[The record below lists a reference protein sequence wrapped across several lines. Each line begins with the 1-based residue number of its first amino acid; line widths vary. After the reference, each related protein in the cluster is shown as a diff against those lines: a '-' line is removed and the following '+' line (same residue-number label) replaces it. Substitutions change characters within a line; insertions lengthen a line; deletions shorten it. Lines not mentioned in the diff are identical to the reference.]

1 MSSVAKNQKKTDGAK
16 ASFWPELFR
25 FELYKPSQGRIVRQ
39 VTFITIAL
47 LGCLVAWE
55 FKRAYLPE
63 SLLGYGGMTLIA
75 AAIAWVGFRLVSY
88 STFANFLI
96 AVEAE
101 MNKVSWPNGQQLWR
115 SSVVVMFVIFAL
127 AAFLFVFDALWTAIF
142 EVIGIRYS
150 GGGMIDTLLRTIG
163 WR

>member
-1 MSSVAKNQKKTDGAK
+1 MSSVANQKKAESAK

-39 VTFITIAL
+39 VTFVTVAL

-55 FKRAYLPE
+55 IQRAFLAS
-63 SLLGYGGMTLIA
+63 SLAGYGGMALVA
-75 AAIAWVGFRLVSY
+75 AAIVWVGFRLVNY

-127 AAFLFVFDALWTAIF
+127 AAFLFLFDAIWTAIF
-142 EVIGIRYS
+142 ELIGIRYS
-150 GGGMIDTLLRTIG
+150 GGGMVDTLLKTIG

>member
-1 MSSVAKNQKKTDGAK
+1 MSSVANQKKTESAK

-25 FELYKPSQGRIVRQ
+25 FELYKANQGRIVRQ

-55 FKRAYLPE
+55 LQRAFLTN
-63 SLLGYGGMTLIA
+63 SLAGYGGMALIA
-75 AAIAWVGFRLVSY
+75 AVIAWIGFRLVNY
-88 STFANFLI
+88 SVFANFLI

-101 MNKVSWPNGQQLWR
+101 MNKVSWPHGEQLWR
-115 SSVVVMFVIFAL
+115 SSVVVMFVIFAM
-127 AAFLFVFDALWTAIF
+127 AAFLFFFDAIWTAIF
-142 EVIGIRYS
+142 ELIGIRYS
-150 GGGMIDTLLRTIG
+150 GGGMVDTILRVIG

>member
-1 MSSVAKNQKKTDGAK
+1 MSSVANQKKTEGAK
-16 ASFWPELFR
+16 PSFWPELFK

-39 VTFITIAL
+39 VTFVTIAL

-55 FKRAYLPE
+55 IQRAFFAD
-63 SLLGYGGMTLIA
+63 SLASYGGMALIA

-127 AAFLFVFDALWTAIF
+127 AGFLFVFDAIWTAIF
-142 EVIGIRYS
+142 EIIGIRYS
-150 GGGMIDTLLRTIG
+150 GGGMVDTLLRTIG

>member
-1 MSSVAKNQKKTDGAK
+1 MSSVANQKKTEGAK
-16 ASFWPELFR
+16 PSFWPELFK

-55 FKRAYLPE
+55 IQRGFFSGGTLA
-63 SLLGYGGMTLIA
+63 GYGVMALIA
-75 AAIAWVGFRLVSY
+75 AAIIWTGFRLVSY
-88 STFANFLI
+88 SVFANFLI

-127 AAFLFVFDALWTAIF
+127 AGFLFVFDAIWTAIF
-142 EVIGIRYS
+142 EAIGIRYS
-150 GGGMIDTLLRTIG
+150 GGGIIDTLFRTLGLR
-163 WR
+163 

>member
-1 MSSVAKNQKKTDGAK
+1 
-16 ASFWPELFR
+16 
-25 FELYKPSQGRIVRQ
+25 VRQ
-39 VTFITIAL
+39 VTFVTIAL

-55 FKRAYLPE
+55 LQRAFLDGYGLA
-63 SLLGYGGMTLIA
+63 GYGGMALIA
-75 AAIAWVGFRLVSY
+75 GAIAWVGFRLVSY

-127 AAFLFVFDALWTAIF
+127 AGFLFVFDAIWTAIF
-142 EVIGIRYS
+142 EMIGIRYS
-150 GGGMIDTLLRTIG
+150 GGGMVDTLLRTIG
-163 WR
+163 LR

>member
-1 MSSVAKNQKKTDGAK
+1 MSSVANQKKTEGAK
-16 ASFWPELFR
+16 TSFWPELFK

-39 VTFITIAL
+39 VTFVTIAL

-55 FKRAYLPE
+55 VQRAFLST
-63 SLLGYGGMTLIA
+63 SLAGYGAMALVA
-75 AAIAWVGFRLVSY
+75 AAIIWVGFRLVSY
-88 STFANFLI
+88 PTFANFLI

-127 AAFLFVFDALWTAIF
+127 AGFLFVFDALWTAIF
-142 EVIGIRYS
+142 EIIGIRYS
-150 GGGMIDTLLRTIG
+150 GGGMVDTLLRTIG

>member
-1 MSSVAKNQKKTDGAK
+1 MSSVANQKKTESAK

-25 FELYKPSQGRIVRQ
+25 FELYKANQGRIVRQ

-55 FKRAYLPE
+55 LQRAFLTN
-63 SLLGYGGMTLIA
+63 SLAGYGGMALIA
-75 AAIAWVGFRLVSY
+75 AVIAWIGFRLVNY
-88 STFANFLI
+88 SVFANFLI

-101 MNKVSWPNGQQLWR
+101 MNKVSWPNGEQLWR
-115 SSVVVMFVIFAL
+115 SSVVVMFVIFAM
-127 AAFLFVFDALWTAIF
+127 AAFLFFFDAIWTAIF
-142 EVIGIRYS
+142 ELIGIRYS
-150 GGGMIDTLLRTIG
+150 GGGMVDTILRVIG

>member
-1 MSSVAKNQKKTDGAK
+1 MSSVANQKKTESAK

-39 VTFITIAL
+39 VTFVTVAL

-55 FKRAYLPE
+55 IQRAFLAS
-63 SLLGYGGMTLIA
+63 SLAGYGGMALIA
-75 AAIAWVGFRLVSY
+75 AAIVWVGFRLVNY

-127 AAFLFVFDALWTAIF
+127 AAFLFLFDAIWTAIF
-142 EVIGIRYS
+142 ELIGIRYS
-150 GGGMIDTLLRTIG
+150 GGGMVDTLLKTIG

>member
-1 MSSVAKNQKKTDGAK
+1 MSSVANQKKTEGAK
-16 ASFWPELFR
+16 PSFWPELFK

-55 FKRAYLPE
+55 IQRAFLPPN
-63 SLLGYGGMTLIA
+63 LAGYGGMALIA
-75 AAIAWVGFRLVSY
+75 GAIAWVGFRLVSY
-88 STFANFLI
+88 PVFANFLI

-127 AAFLFVFDALWTAIF
+127 AGFLFVFDALWTAIF
-142 EVIGIRYS
+142 EIIGIRYS
-150 GGGMIDTLLRTIG
+150 GGGMVDTLLRTIG

>member
-1 MSSVAKNQKKTDGAK
+1 MSSVANQKKTESAK

-25 FELYKPSQGRIVRQ
+25 FELYKANQGRIVRQ

-55 FKRAYLPE
+55 LQRAFLTN
-63 SLLGYGGMTLIA
+63 SLAGYGGMALIA
-75 AAIAWVGFRLVSY
+75 AVIAWIGFHLVNY
-88 STFANFLI
+88 SVFANFLI

-101 MNKVSWPNGQQLWR
+101 MNKVSWPNGEQLWR
-115 SSVVVMFVIFAL
+115 SSVVVMFVIFAM
-127 AAFLFVFDALWTAIF
+127 AAFLFFFDAIWTAIF
-142 EVIGIRYS
+142 ELIGIRYS
-150 GGGMIDTLLRTIG
+150 GGGMVDTILRVIG